1 MNRGVTDGENVE
13 GERFPQD
20 PRRDTH
26 PHHVESWTTAETV
39 GNLGEELTGFQPIGF
54 DLVH

>member
-20 PRRDTH
+20 ARRGTH